1 MSSSSESHDPEPK
14 IVKGLS
20 SLTESIEEMT
30 SAMKIL
36 RNEIVDLTSAVS
48 EVVDAIR
55 GFREDLNEKMEQ
67 VQISTKS
74 LNGELMTDM
83 WHALKANTEALIA
96 ARQGYEARINAS
108 TIE

>member
-36 RNEIVDLTSAVS
+36 RNEIVDLTSAL
-48 EVVDAIR
+48 R